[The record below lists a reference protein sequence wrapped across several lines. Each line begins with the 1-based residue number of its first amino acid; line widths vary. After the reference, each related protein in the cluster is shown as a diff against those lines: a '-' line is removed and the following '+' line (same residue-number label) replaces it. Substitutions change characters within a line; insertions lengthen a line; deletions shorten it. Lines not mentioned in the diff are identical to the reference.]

1 MARARAAQCE
11 RSKLSIFPRHT
22 QSRIMETWP
31 LRFAASHWYG
41 YLNEVYKCGTGK
53 ELLYTDVFNFIV
65 NSQFMI

>member
-1 MARARAAQCE
+1 
-11 RSKLSIFPRHT
+11 
-22 QSRIMETWP
+22 METWP